1 MHDRQDATPPRP
13 TGALTAV
20 MRAEARRAA
29 PKALRVGLVHRGKVI
44 DERVVTAGEHLTIG
58 PSEHA
63 TFVVTEPGIP
73 PGFRLFDSTPEGFR
87 LQVTPRMTGR
97 VAGAK
102 GTVDIPAL
110 GADTAPSPGAARAVP
125 LAGDARGKVVV
136 GDHIVL
142 FQLVPIA
149 PPLGRPQLP
158 ASVKSGLGEVDWR
171 TSIVAAFSFLFH
183 FGAVGSVYS
192 DWMDPVV
199 DDEAQAAQLLESLRE
214 LPPPP
219 PVERPKD
226 EAPSTSASAA
236 ASAAPRP
243 AGPSGGRV
251 ATTGA
256 PGGGGAARGDARAH
270 QLSSQMAAL
279 EMQMV
284 ASLGGTGAATS
295 AVLGPGSDL
304 PLGMLEKSAASSS
317 GVREGG
323 TAGLD
328 LGGSSGAPLRPGS
341 ITRTAIPGD
350 TSMNPVTAGTAV
362 AVRPPSGSVAVPP
375 PVQIGGEIPG
385 AGGVVAGMTAGFRR
399 CYNLGLSREDPTM
412 KGSVRITAKI
422 GPNGEVLSAS
432 ASGSGNLSPT
442 VIGCMRS
449 RVASAQFSPPP
460 GGGATLVI
468 PITVIPQ

>member
-1 MHDRQDATPPRP
+1 MHDRQDATTARPP
-13 TGALTAV
+13 GALTAV

-29 PKALRVGLVHRGKVI
+29 PRALRVGLVHRGKVI
-44 DERVVTAGEHLTIG
+44 DERVVAAGEHLTIG

-73 PGFRLFDSTPEGFR
+73 PGFRLFDSAPEGFR
-87 LQVTPRMTGR
+87 LQVTPRMSGR
-97 VAGAK
+97 VAGAE
-102 GTVDIPAL
+102 GVVDIPAL
-110 GADTAPSPGAARAVP
+110 GEGAARAVP

-149 PPLGRPQLP
+149 PPLGKPQLP

-199 DDEAQAAQLLESLRE
+199 DDEVQAAQLLESLRE

-279 EMQMV
+279 DMQMI
-284 ASLGGTGAATS
+284 ASISGAGPATS
-295 AVLGPGSDL
+295 SVLGPGSDL

-328 LGGSSGAPLRPGS
+328 LGGNPGAPLRPGS

-350 TSMNPVTAGTAV
+350 TTMSPVTAGTGV
-362 AVRPPSGSVAVPP
+362 VVRPPSGTVAVPP

-399 CYNLGLSREDPTM
+399 CYNLGLGREDPTM